1 MLNSGRTELESID
14 RLETKVNELLES
26 FRLLQ
31 SENKEYKDR
40 LISGNSSNVILDNFK
55 RKQLRNKI
63 EELLKNL
70 EDF

>member
-63 EELLKNL
+63 EESLKNL